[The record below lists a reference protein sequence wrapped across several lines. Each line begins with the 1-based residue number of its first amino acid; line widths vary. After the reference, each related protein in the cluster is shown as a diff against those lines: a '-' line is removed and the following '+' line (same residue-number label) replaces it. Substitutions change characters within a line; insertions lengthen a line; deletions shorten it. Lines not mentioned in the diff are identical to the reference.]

1 MEVLRVSV
9 KVLNMFFFVEKVRT
23 EPQIYFIWEQDEPLY
38 VGENVVIFCRVL
50 TKDPDTKYRWYYSS
64 GKIADEETLGVLMDP
79 RRYVQPP
86 YRSDE
91 QPPYRGNPTTL
102 ADVEFQLKIE
112 NLTINQSGIYGCEAE
127 NAIGFG
133 ARQTSLTVTYR
144 PVIPIT
150 TGTPCL

>member
-9 KVLNMFFFVEKVRT
+9 KVLNMFFFVEKVRS
-23 EPQIYFIWEQDEPLY
+23 EPQIFFIWQQDKPLY

-64 GKIADEETLGVLMDP
+64 GKIADKETLGVLIDP
-79 RRYVQPP
+79 RRYEQPP
-86 YRSDE
+86 YRS
-91 QPPYRGNPTTL
+91 NPTTFIN
-102 ADVEFQLKIE
+102 VMFKLKLE
-112 NLTINQSGIYGCEAE
+112 NLTIKQSGLYGCEAE

-133 ARQTSLTVTYR
+133 SRQTSLTVTYR